1 MTDQASVVSSRN
13 VLDHTTPNL
22 GIAQRN
28 YNINGTAGF
37 SSNIYD
43 LGTFGTS
50 IVNMGDLNG
59 NGVND
64 ILVGYPFLNSIGGA
78 YLIYMNSD
86 NTVQHTAKFQINR
99 IQTENHK
106 ILQDTQERIDAYRK
120 YFNYSNPPKLTT
132 AVPRSIIYISIS

>member
-22 GIAQRN
+22 GINHRN
-28 YNINGTAGF
+28 YNIDGLAGF
-37 SSNIYD
+37 LSSNFYD
-43 LGTFGTS
+43 IGSFGSS

-78 YLIYMNSD
+78 YLIYE
-86 NTVQHTAKFQINR
+86 FR
-99 IQTENHK
+99 
-106 ILQDTQERIDAYRK
+106 
-120 YFNYSNPPKLTT
+120 
-132 AVPRSIIYISIS
+132 